1 VLRRREAPAA
11 AGTSVPPGQPVANW
25 AFGPVGGDQV
35 RKLPGGLW
43 KLPRREDDE
52 AAEEGIGRV
61 LALSD
66 GVFAIALTLLIID
79 IAVPATTSNAGLPR
93 ALLALWPRYLAYL
106 VSFVV
111 IARFWGTHRLAFRLI
126 ARDDAALVWL
136 NLLLLLFV
144 AFLPFPTAVLGQHF
158 GSPAAAVLY
167 ATSVTL
173 ASIAAMAYWWYASGR
188 GGLLRSGVRRGQVRA
203 LRARSLS
210 ASVFFALTL
219 PIAVF
224 APYVA
229 EIVWIL
235 VFPLPGW
242 YLSGSLLRTTNS
254 LVSAGMQTVA
264 RHASSAITKSRC
276 WPLCR
281 LDY

>member
-1 VLRRREAPAA
+1 
-11 AGTSVPPGQPVANW
+11 
-25 AFGPVGGDQV
+25 V
-35 RKLPGGLW
+35 RKLPDRLW
-43 KLPRREDDE
+43 KLPRHEDDE
-52 AAEEGIGRV
+52 AAEEGIGRI

-66 GVFAIALTLLIID
+66 GVFAIALTLLILE
-79 IAVPATTSNAGLPR
+79 IAVPATTSNAGLPK

-126 ARDDAALVWL
+126 ARDDGALVSL

-173 ASIAAMAYWWYASGR
+173 ASIASTAYWWYASGR
-188 GGLLRSGVRRGQVRA
+188 GRLLRTDVRRAQVRA

-210 ASVFFALTL
+210 APVFFALTL

-224 APYVA
+224 APYAA
-229 EIVWIL
+229 EILWIL
-235 VFPLPGW
+235 VFPLTRLVFVWFLAEDHEQPG
-242 YLSGSLLRTTNS
+242 
-254 LVSAGMQTVA
+254 
-264 RHASSAITKSRC
+264 
-276 WPLCR
+276 
-281 LDY
+281 